1 MKLLSVLKLNRIY
14 SKLKMFV
21 SCLFHINERSFVVNE
36 VAEPEVSE
44 ILPNLN
50 LHINQNIDSI
60 DLEIFNFKCLQ
71 KHKLEIS
78 IQNISGETI
87 YCEEKKP
94 FHSFYSINTFNFE
107 KGMYLIKIKLSNNQW
122 SQRIYIRK
130 PNIGAVN
137 AA

>member
-14 SKLKMFV
+14 SKLKLFV
-21 SCLFHINERSFVVNE
+21 CCLFQSPERSFIE
-36 VAEPEVSE
+36 IPKAESEMKE

-87 YCEEKKP
+87 YCEEKMP

-137 AA
+137 VA

>member
-1 MKLLSVLKLNRIY
+1 MKLVSVLNLNRIY
-14 SKLKMFV
+14 SQLKMFV
-21 SCLFHINERSFVVNE
+21 CCLSKKNERSLNLIEEKV
-36 VAEPEVSE
+36 PEVSE

-107 KGMYLIKIKLSNNQW
+107 KGLYLIKIKLSNNQW